1 MTSMASDLARALDR
15 GRWFADAS
23 YQPDAWQQRAA
34 TSSSKRQLWNV
45 HRQGGKSLTA
55 GVKAIAHACEEP
67 GAPVLVIAPAMRQ
80 AAETIRTV
88 AALHSRVSG
97 LPSIVNQSVHRVE
110 LSTGSRIIS
119 LPSSEGTIRGF
130 SKVALLILDE
140 ASRIPDEIIAA
151 CRPMLAV
158 SDGEMVALSTPRGM
172 VGWFYE
178 QWANGGDGWERVRV
192 PVTEC
197 PRISAEFLEEEKRLL
212 GPSVF
217 NQEYLCEFVADD
229 SQVFPNE
236 VIAAAFTSEVTPLWP
251 Q

>member
-1 MTSMASDLARALDR
+1 MSMARDLARMLDR
-15 GRWFADAS
+15 GRWFPDAG
-23 YQPDAWQQRAA
+23 YQPDAWQSAA
-34 TSSSKRQLWNV
+34 VRSPSKRQLWNV

-55 GVKAIAHACEEP
+55 GVKALGKAVEEP

-88 AALHSRVSG
+88 LDLHSRVSG
-97 LPSIVNQSVHRVE
+97 LPSIVNQSVHRLE

-158 SDGEMVALSTPRGM
+158 SDGEMVALSTPRGTI
-172 VGWFYE
+172 GWFWE
-178 QWANGGDGWERVRV
+178 QWQNGADTWERVRV

-197 PRISAEFLEEEKRLL
+197 PRIGAEFLTEEMRLL
-212 GPSVF
+212 GPSLY
-217 NQEYLCEFVADD
+217 NQEYLCEFVSDD
-229 SQVFPNE
+229 SQVFPSE
-236 VIAAAFTSEVTPLWP
+236 VIAAAFTTDVRPLW